1 MTKKLSIC
9 IVALAIL
16 AIPCFVMA
24 AGNMILGKVTNG
36 ENALVG
42 ANVIV
47 LNNYQGSST
56 DFQGKYTI
64 VNVADG
70 TYTIQVS
77 YMGYAPITKEIE
89 VRGEDLQLNFEMEE
103 DVIYGEAIKIMANRA
118 VERKT
123 PVAFTDIKKED
134 LEARLGSQDIPLV
147 LNTTPSV
154 YSTVQGGGAGDARF
168 NMRGFSQRNISVMIN
183 GIPQNDMEN
192 GWVYWSNWDGL
203 ADAASSIQVQRGL
216 SATNLATPS
225 IGGTMNVITDPTRQ
239 KAGLTVKQEK
249 GSWNFSKQTVVFN
262 TGLINNKFAF
272 NGAVVKKTGD
282 GFATG
287 TWTDAYAYY
296 FGGAW
301 NISSNNRLELYAMGA
316 PQRHGQRLYAQNI
329 GAWSESYAR
338 SLDDYDPEAFTKY
351 KESGISFNQNVA
363 PVSPAYRGK
372 QQYWNSTS
380 DRFSSTFINSRENFF
395 HKPVVNMNWFT
406 KLSEKLNVYSTLY
419 YSGGNGG
426 GTGTYGPV
434 YAQDATG
441 NVGDDDHKYYYGPA
455 PWTWNWDATIAM
467 NQGPA
472 GTYYVNKSSR
482 EKEDG
487 QSIGILRNSRNNQ
500 WTLGL
505 ISRANYKVSESV
517 KTAFGI
523 DWRKAKIDHFREVRD
538 LLGGE
543 YYIDKSSDFWGDNGA
558 RRYLGDKIAYDF
570 TNDVDWLG
578 VYGQAEYSKGK
589 VTTYGT
595 VGISAIKYGHVNHFM
610 DDGTGNELALT
621 ADWITAFQ
629 VKGGASYR
637 VNEKLGVF
645 ANAGYVQKVPIFD
658 EVIDDY
664 TGTKNNDYEQSL
676 FLSGELGAGY
686 NPISNLSIKAD
697 VYMTQWQNRTEK
709 YFDYQLESG
718 DEVNLFMHDVD
729 QQHMGFEMEL
739 GYQPVSAARLDA
751 SFSVGDWKYLDDVSG
766 TAKEV
771 GSKNQYSYNIYI
783 SDLKVGDQPQ
793 TSLALMAT
801 VYPFKGFFGQLV
813 LKHYRDHYAKF
824 NPFDR
829 QNPSDR
835 VQPWSV
841 PDYSVIDFHASYNLP
856 VSVKGA
862 DIQLF
867 VHAFNILDE
876 LYIQDAKDNS
886 PYNAWDRDHDADD
899 AEVYFG
905 LPRRINAGISVHIH

>member
-1 MTKKLSIC
+1 MPKKLSMW
-9 IVALAIL
+9 IL
-16 AIPCFVMA
+16 ATLIMVVPCVSMA
-24 AGNMILGKVTNG
+24 ASTITGMVTDG
-36 ENALVG
+36 ENPLIG
-42 ANVIV
+42 ANVLV
-47 LNNYQGSST
+47 LGSYQGSST
-56 DFQGKYTI
+56 NFQGKFSI
-64 VNVADG
+64 SNVESG
-70 TYTIQVS
+70 SQVIQVT
-77 YMGYAPITKEIE
+77 YMGYASIVEE
-89 VRGEDLQLNFEMEE
+89 VELTDGQTLDLIFEMEE
-103 DVIYGEAIKIMANRA
+103 DVIFGEAIQIMADRA
-118 VERKT
+118 IERKT
-123 PVAFTDIKKED
+123 PVAFTDVKKED

-225 IGGTMNVITDPTRQ
+225 IGGTMNVITDPTQQ
-239 KAGLTVKQEK
+239 KAGLTVKQER
-249 GSWNFSKQTVVFN
+249 GSWNFNKQTVVFN
-262 TGLINNKFAF
+262 TGLLNNKFAF

-287 TWTDAYAYY
+287 AWTDAYAYY

-301 NISSNNRLELYAMGA
+301 NINSNNRLEVYAMGA

-329 GAWSESYAR
+329 GAWSRSYAKD
-338 SLDDYDPEAFTKY
+338 LDDYDTDAFSKY
-351 KESGISFNQNVA
+351 TDSGLSFNQNVA
-363 PVSPAYRGK
+363 PVTPTYSGK
-372 QQYWNSTS
+372 QQYWNTSS

-395 HKPVVNMNWFT
+395 HKPVVNMNWYT
-406 KLSEKLNVYSTLY
+406 KLNKKLNVYSTMY

-426 GTGTYGPV
+426 GTGTLGGV
-434 YAQDATG
+434 YIQDATG
-441 NVGDDDHKYYYGPA
+441 NIGDDDHKYYYGPA
-455 PWTWNWDATIAM
+455 PWTYNWDATVAM

-472 GTYYVNKSSR
+472 GTYYVNKYGN

-500 WTLGL
+500 WTVGL
-505 ISRANYKVSESV
+505 ISRANYKVSETV
-517 KTAFGI
+517 KAAFGI
-523 DWRKAKIDHFREVRD
+523 DWRTAKIDHFREVRD
-538 LLGGE
+538 LLGGQ

-558 RRYLGDKIAYDF
+558 KRYIGDKIAYDF

-578 VYGQAEYSKGK
+578 VYGQAEYSKDK
-589 VTTYGT
+589 ITTYGT
-595 VGISAIKYGHVNHFM
+595 VGMSAIKYGHVNHFM
-610 DDGTGNELALT
+610 DDGTGNELELD

-637 VNEKLGVF
+637 INEKFGVF

-664 TGTKNNDYEQSL
+664 SGTKNDDYEQSL
-676 FLSGELGAGY
+676 FISSELGVGY

-697 VYMTQWQNRTEK
+697 VYYTQWQNRTEK

-718 DEVNLFMHDVD
+718 NEVNLFLHGVD
-729 QQHMGFEMEL
+729 QQHIGFEMEV

-751 SFSVGDWKYLDDVSG
+751 SISVGDWKYLDDVNG
-766 TAKEV
+766 TAKQV
-771 GSKNQYSYNIYI
+771 GSRTSHNYNIYI
-783 SDLKVGDQPQ
+783 KDLMVGDQPQ
-793 TSLALMAT
+793 TSLALMAS
-801 VYPFKGFFGQLV
+801 VYPFKGAFGQLV
-813 LKHYRDHYAKF
+813 VKHYRDHYAKF

-829 QNPSDR
+829 QDSADR

-841 PDYSVIDFHASYNLP
+841 PDYSVVDFHASYNLP
-856 VSVKGA
+856 VNIKGA

-876 LYIQDAKDNS
+876 LYIQDATDNS

-905 LPRRINAGISVHIH
+905 MPRMINAGVSVHLH